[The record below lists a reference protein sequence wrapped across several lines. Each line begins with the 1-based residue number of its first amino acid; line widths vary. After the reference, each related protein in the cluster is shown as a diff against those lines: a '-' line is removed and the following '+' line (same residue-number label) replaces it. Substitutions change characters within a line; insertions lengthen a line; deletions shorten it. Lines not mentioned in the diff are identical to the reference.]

1 MRRRLAALLILPA
14 LVLTACGGGGDSKK
28 KDDGASAPTA
38 SASAAPSTPPQ
49 APVPTPVASASPM
62 PQIAGAEGK
71 RATITLPKTA
81 PTDKFVVS
89 TLSEGKGAT
98 IKSGDYVQA
107 HYTAKIWQSGKDL
120 GSSYDKGGH
129 RQFITAGQNTTIPA
143 FSEAVKGKKDGSRI
157 LVVAPP
163 AAAFGTQ
170 GNPQLGVGKKDTLV
184 FVFDLEVM
192 PKRAQGS
199 QASIPKNLPQIK
211 ADKDAAATISV
222 PKNDPPAGLVDQV
235 LIQGKGDTVK
245 AGQTIYMQYSGATWK
260 PNEGKPSATLFD
272 DSWKTGAPFIT
283 EIGTKKVIEGW
294 DKGLVGKKVGSRV
307 LLVIPS
313 AMGYQDKA
321 QGPIPAN
328 STLVFVADILGI
340 A

>member
-49 APVPTPVASASPM
+49 APVPSPVASASPM
-62 PQIAGAEGK
+62 PQIAGAPGK

-81 PTDKFVVS
+81 PSDKFVVS
-89 TLSEGKGAT
+89 TLSEGSGAT
-98 IKSGDYVQA
+98 IKAGDYVQA
-107 HYTAKIWQSGKDL
+107 DYTAKIWQSGKDI
-120 GSSYDKGGH
+120 GSSYDKGGT
-129 RQFITAGQNTTIPA
+129 RQFITAGKNTTIPA
-143 FSEAVKGKKDGSRI
+143 FSDAVTGKKDGSRL

-170 GNPQLGVGKKDTLV
+170 GNPQIGVGKKDTLV
-184 FVFDLEVM
+184 FVFDLKVM
-192 PKRAQGS
+192 PTRARGD
-199 QASIPKNLPQIK
+199 QASIPKNLPQVK
-211 ADKDAAATISV
+211 ADKNAAATISV
-222 PKNDPPAGLVDQV
+222 PKNAPPADLVDQV
-235 LIQGKGDTVK
+235 LIEGKGATVK
-245 AGQTIYMQYSGATWK
+245 SGQTIYMQYSGATWV
-260 PNEGKPSATLFD
+260 PNEGKPSAALFD

-283 EIGTKKVIEGW
+283 PIGKGQVIEGW

-307 LLVIPS
+307 LLVIPP
-313 AMGYQDKA
+313 AMGYKDKA

-328 STLVFVADILGI
+328 STLVFVADILGT